1 VTITSILHFR
11 KALAYIG
18 HDYPFSLAFGP
29 ARKREQCLES
39 AQTLYEHLLDPSSGT
54 LIFKTLSALAVNE
67 EDGKTDRA
75 KIKSLIQLFRP
86 ERNGAISKLD
96 FIKSV
101 DR

>member
-1 VTITSILHFR
+1 MTSVLEFR
-11 KALAYIG
+11 RALAYID

-29 ARKREQCLES
+29 ARRREQCIAS
-39 AQTLYEHLLDPSSGT
+39 AQTVYENLLDPSSGT
-54 LIFKTLSALAVNE
+54 LTFKTLSALAVDE

-75 KIKSLIQLFRP
+75 KIKSLIKLFRP

>member
-1 VTITSILHFR
+1 MTSILLIR
-11 KALAYIG
+11 RALAYID

-29 ARKREQCLES
+29 ARKREQCIAS
-39 AQTLYEHLLDPSSGT
+39 AQTVYENLLDPSSGT
-54 LIFKTLSALAVNE
+54 LTFKTLSALAVDE

-75 KIKSLIQLFRP
+75 KIKSLIKLFRP
-86 ERNGAISKLD
+86 ERNGDISKLD